1 MFSHQFARHCDN
13 LEIKRCLAMNR
24 FIDAQQ
30 QKVVNGLNPGSF
42 VAQMGQKAESMVARV
57 ANWLQ
62 D

>member
-1 MFSHQFARHCDN
+1 
-13 LEIKRCLAMNR
+13 MNR